1 LSRNNVLDERLL
13 DPISTR
19 ELERRWDAA
28 RKAMAEHA

>member
-1 LSRNNVLDERLL
+1 MNERLL

-28 RKAMAEHA
+28 REAMAEHA